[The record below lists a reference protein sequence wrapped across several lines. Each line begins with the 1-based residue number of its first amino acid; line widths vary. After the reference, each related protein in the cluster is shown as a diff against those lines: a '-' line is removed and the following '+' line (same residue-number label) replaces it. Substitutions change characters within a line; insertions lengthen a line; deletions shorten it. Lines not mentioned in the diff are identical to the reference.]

1 MGNRGNLQVPP
12 DPVLRHPQVFLHPG
26 RITEFRPIGG
36 DTMMTENE
44 KKALSSVF
52 SAVNKALTV
61 ADESTI
67 MAMTYAYAAGK
78 AAAQKEQAEKSA

>member
-1 MGNRGNLQVPP
+1 
-12 DPVLRHPQVFLHPG
+12 
-26 RITEFRPIGG
+26 
-36 DTMMTENE
+36 MMTENE

-67 MAMTYAYAAGK
+67 MAITYAYAAGK